1 MDFLH
6 RFWIQVAVSF
16 LYGGFRIEAAV
27 PKNVRSEAVTTLV
40 VNEHNDHPPKDA
52 NSPKDARTRSGV
64 AAV

>member
-1 MDFLH
+1 M
-6 RFWIQVAVSF
+6 AVSF

-27 PKNVRSEAVTTLV
+27 PKNVRSEAVTNLV